1 MDGLMLLVDMIKS
14 LVFLTNLWFFLFLL
28 LYHSLSPVAKEIMHL
43 RQLGVLALLMFF
55 RILAEL
61 VCQLSL
67 HLRLHVVS
75 EFV

>member
-1 MDGLMLLVDMIKS
+1 MLLVDMINS
-14 LVFLTNLWFFLFLL
+14 LVLLTNLWFFLFLL
-28 LYHSLSPVAKEIMHL
+28 LYHGLSPVAKEIMHL
-43 RQLGVLALLMFF
+43 RQLGVLGLLKFF

-67 HLRLHVVS
+67 HLRLHGVS